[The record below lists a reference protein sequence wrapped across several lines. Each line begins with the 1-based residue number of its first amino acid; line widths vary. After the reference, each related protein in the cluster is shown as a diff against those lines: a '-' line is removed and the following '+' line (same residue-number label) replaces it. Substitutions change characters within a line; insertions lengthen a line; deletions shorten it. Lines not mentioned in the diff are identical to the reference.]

1 MITHIIVWIE
11 IEHIIHLLL
20 FGYPIIII
28 LIKFE
33 ERAVELWNICLVQ
46 KQRKNGAFLNG
57 RVQILCKQNRIPGV
71 SKIGYMWLIPK
82 AAEKLLMDVG
92 KGIKNR

>member
-1 MITHIIVWIE
+1 MEYMSCPEAAEKWGIS
-11 IEHIIHLLL
+11 
-20 FGYPIIII
+20 
-28 LIKFE
+28 
-33 ERAVELWNICLVQ
+33 ER
-46 KQRKNGAFLNG
+46 

-92 KGIKNR
+92 KGIKIDNSLRKTLHQM